1 MTGAPRRPSGRP
13 RSRVGRGDEGSAVVE
28 VLVLGVLL
36 LVPLVYLVVVVGRVQ
51 AAAFAAEGG
60 AREAARVLAQPVD
73 GDAAGAARD
82 ARAVVAL
89 AAEDQGFEAGDAR
102 LEVVC
107 EASPCATPDA
117 LVRTTVRLD
126 VVLPGV
132 PRVLAGA
139 VPTSVEVEAQGS
151 AAADRFA
158 ASGAP

>member
-1 MTGAPRRPSGRP
+1 
-13 RSRVGRGDEGSAVVE
+13 VVE

-89 AAEDQGFEAGDAR
+89 AAEDQGFAAGDAH
-102 LEVVC
+102 LEVAC
-107 EASPCATPDA
+107 EAS
-117 LVRTTVRLD
+117 
-126 VVLPGV
+126 PGV

-139 VPTSVEVEAQGS
+139 VPTSVEVEARGS
-151 AAADRFA
+151 AVADRFSA
-158 ASGAP
+158 AVGP

>member
-1 MTGAPRRPSGRP
+1 VTGGRRWLRHRLRCVREDG
-13 RSRVGRGDEGSAVVE
+13 GSAVVE

-60 AREAARVLAQPVD
+60 AREAARVVAQPVG
-73 GDAAGAARD
+73 GDAVGAARD

-89 AAEDQGFEAGDAR
+89 AAEDQGFDPGNAR

-117 LVRTTVRLD
+117 VVRTTVRLD

-139 VPTSVEVEAQGS
+139 VPSAVQVEARGS

-158 ASGAP
+158 ATEAP

>member
-1 MTGAPRRPSGRP
+1 VTGARASLRRRPGAA
-13 RSRVGRGDEGSAVVE
+13 RGDGGSAVVE

-60 AREAARVLAQPVD
+60 AREAARVVAQPVD

-89 AAEDQGFEAGDAR
+89 AAEDQGFAAGDAR

-117 LVRTTVRLD
+117 LVRTVVRLD

-132 PRVLAGA
+132 PRVLTA
-139 VPTSVEVEAQGS
+139 VVPSSVRVEARGS

-158 ASGAP
+158 AAEGP